1 MSGWNNGKHAIKMGM
16 DRLSGFT
23 GGTPNEQSPAINLPE
38 KPWLEGASRMA
49 EALAQTPFK
58 SGIGLCD
65 RHTGG
70 ERGQAVQPGGYGAAV
85 VKGLSGCD
93 GSSPPAPPAE
103 MSLGVHTSFQ
113 W

>member
-1 MSGWNNGKHAIKMGM
+1 MGM

-65 RHTGG
+65 RRRRREEGTSWGSLG
-70 ERGQAVQPGGYGAAV
+70 DYGAE
-85 VKGLSGCD
+85 GCEGGSGCD
-93 GSSPPAPPAE
+93 GSSPTASPAE
-103 MSLGVHTSFQ
+103 MSPDINMSLQ